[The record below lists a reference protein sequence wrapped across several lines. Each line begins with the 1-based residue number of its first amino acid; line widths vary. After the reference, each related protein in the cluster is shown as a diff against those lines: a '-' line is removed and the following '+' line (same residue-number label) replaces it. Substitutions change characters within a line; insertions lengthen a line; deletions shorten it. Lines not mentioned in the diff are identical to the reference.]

1 MKTGTKEIVHAKDE
15 VGKLI
20 PVKTNKTVDEIHTE
34 KSHTENQME
43 QYLKKNPTKVKTKN
57 ASKEACK
64 NETAT
69 TSKQDVST
77 SKAIKD

>member
-34 KSHTENQME
+34 KSHTEN
-43 QYLKKNPTKVKTKN
+43 
-57 ASKEACK
+57 
-64 NETAT
+64 
-69 TSKQDVST
+69 
-77 SKAIKD
+77 